1 MTSRPLFRSSRM
13 CHSIAVAIAAFMG
26 MAVPHFAQAATY
38 TEAILFQF
46 NTETYGSYPY
56 GGLIRDSAGNLY
68 GTAFSG
74 GTYGAGVV
82 FEISPTGVYTTL
94 YNFTGGADGD
104 RPYASLIRDS
114 AGNFYGT
121 TQLGGDSQYG
131 TVFKLEP
138 SGVESVLHS
147 FTSAEGNEPLSSL
160 VRDRFGNIYGTT
172 YFGGPADTGGVF
184 KLTPHGE
191 CTFLHYFDGGVDGAL
206 PYAGLTLDANGNL
219 YGTTYVG
226 GSNNKGVV
234 FEISSSGGET
244 ILHNFVGGTDG
255 ANPYSPL
262 IRDEQGN
269 LYGTTGRGGS
279 TGNGTIFKVTPAGV
293 ETVLHSFATQEGS
306 FLTGGLLRDTAGN
319 LYGTAQKGGAG
330 TGGTVFEFTKA
341 GTLIVL
347 HSFDTRE
354 DGQYPWSGLIL
365 DSQGNLYGTTSQ
377 GSDGGGDGVIFELTP

>member
-1 MTSRPLFRSSRM
+1 MTSLSLFRSSRM
-13 CHSIAVAIAAFMG
+13 CHVLALAIPIFMA
-26 MAVPHFAQAATY
+26 MAVPNFARATTY

-46 NTETYGSYPY
+46 NPDTYGSYPY

-68 GTAFSG
+68 GTTLGG

-82 FEISPTGVYTTL
+82 FEISSAGVYTTL

-114 AGNFYGT
+114 AGNLYGT
-121 TQLGGDSQYG
+121 TQLGGDTQYG

-172 YFGGPADTGGVF
+172 FSGGPVNTGGVF
-184 KLTPHGE
+184 KLTPHGD

-219 YGTTYVG
+219 FGTTYVG

-234 FEISSSGGET
+234 FEISSSGSET
-244 ILHNFVGGTDG
+244 ILHNFIGGNDG

-262 IRDEQGN
+262 IRDAQGN

-279 TGNGTIFKVTPAGV
+279 TGNGTIFKVTTAGV

-306 FLTGGLLRDTAGN
+306 FLTGGLLRDTSGN

-330 TGGTVFEFTKA
+330 TGGTVFELTKA

-347 HSFDTRE
+347 HSFDTRS

-365 DSQGNLYGTTSQ
+365 DAQGNLYGTTSQ
-377 GSDGGGDGVIFELTP
+377 GSDGGGDGVVFELTP

>member
-1 MTSRPLFRSSRM
+1 MTSFSLFRYSRI
-13 CHSIAVAIAAFMG
+13 CHSIAFAIAIFLS
-26 MAVPHFAQAATY
+26 MAVPLFAQAATY
-38 TEAILFQF
+38 TETILFQF
-46 NTETYGSYPY
+46 NPDTYGSYPY

-68 GTAFSG
+68 GTTFAG
-74 GTYGAGVV
+74 GTYGAGAV
-82 FEISPTGVYTTL
+82 FEISSTGVYTTL
-94 YNFTGGADGD
+94 YNFTGGTDGD

-114 AGNFYGT
+114 AGNLYGT
-121 TQLGGDSQYG
+121 TQLGGDTQYG

-160 VRDRFGNIYGTT
+160 VRDRSGNIYGST
-172 YFGGPADTGGVF
+172 YFGGPSDNGGVF
-184 KLTPHGE
+184 RLTPHGE
-191 CTFLHYFDGGVDGAL
+191 CTFLHYFIGSTDGAR
-206 PYAGLTLDANGNL
+206 PYAGLILDASGNL
-219 YGTTYVG
+219 YGTTYLG
-226 GSNNKGVV
+226 GTKDKGIV
-234 FEISSSGGET
+234 FEISSSGSET

-279 TGNGTIFKVTPAGV
+279 AGNGTIFKLTPAGI
-293 ETVLHSFATQEGS
+293 ETVLHSFSTQEGS

-341 GTLIVL
+341 GTLLVL

-354 DGQYPWSGLIL
+354 DGQYPWSGLVL

-377 GSDGGGDGVIFELTP
+377 GSDGGGDGVVFELTP